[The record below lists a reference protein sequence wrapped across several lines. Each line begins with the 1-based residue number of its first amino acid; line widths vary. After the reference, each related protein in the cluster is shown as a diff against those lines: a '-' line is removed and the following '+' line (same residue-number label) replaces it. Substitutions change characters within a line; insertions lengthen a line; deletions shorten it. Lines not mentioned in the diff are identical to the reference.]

1 MDIFSFKR
9 SFPNIRTTK
18 LIGVRIK
25 KNINAREKNFSI
37 LKKFFKKYPFIFD
50 LPVQDKYLKTA
61 WLAYPVIIKKSAKLN
76 RKDLQIFLEKSGIQ
90 TRTIFTGNILRQ
102 PIMKNQ
108 IYKKVKN
115 SEINANFVMTN
126 GMLIGCHHGLT
137 LPEINFMIKKF
148 KEFLKLK
155 NL

>member
-1 MDIFSFKR
+1 MSVSIFCRDRYDGMLF
-9 SFPNIRTTK
+9 
-18 LIGVRIK
+18 
-25 KNINAREKNFSI
+25 REKNFSI

-61 WLAYPVIIKKSAKLN
+61 WLAYPVIIKKDAKLD